1 MCGEILCTATHS
13 SLSVVAP
20 HSSLSG
26 SEYIQ
31 VNDKTIRDDI
41 LRAPI
46 GVSAAFAL
54 DAIDDSGNKITTT
67 AFTRGYPHSDDVL
80 GENNVDDL
88 VVQLDSPVTGVKP
101 QSTVSS
107 PDLKVVM
114 NEIKATRLSN
124 EADVEKNPPSNNRER
139 ESAGVPTRTDASLQS
154 IVNKAL
160 TPETMVAKEV
170 SKVTFYTRSN
180 ADNNVAGVKSSNN
193 ERTTRVKLPTGVATR
208 DNCDETQRTSIVRA
222 ISKVMDNA
230 IIFSFGVGVGIV
242 SFITRQ
248 KIRVV
253 ASSSTVSTSF
263 LVPTENDEGDTE
275 ISKPTYGRKST
286 GMTSYLDGLSSSPLE
301 FIDLDR

>member
-1 MCGEILCTATHS
+1 M
-13 SLSVVAP
+13 AP

-26 SEYIQ
+26 SECIQ
-31 VNDKTIRDDI
+31 VNDKTMRGDI
-41 LRAPI
+41 IFRAPI
-46 GVSAAFAL
+46 GVSAVFAL
-54 DAIDDSGNKITTT
+54 DMIDDSGNKITTT

-80 GENNVDDL
+80 SENNVDDERNL
-88 VVQLDSPVTGVKP
+88 VVQLDSPVHDVKP
-101 QSTVSS
+101 QSTASS
-107 PDLKVVM
+107 PNLKVVM
-114 NEIKATRLSN
+114 NEIKTTRLPN
-124 EADVEKNPPSNNRER
+124 EAAVENNSPSNIRER
-139 ESAGVPTRTDASLQS
+139 ESAGVPTRSDASLQS

-170 SKVTFYTRSN
+170 SKVTFNTRSN
-180 ADNNVAGVKSSNN
+180 AENNVAGMKSSNN

-208 DNCDETQRTSIVRA
+208 DNCDETQRTSIVKA

-230 IIFSFGVGVGIV
+230 IVFSFGVGVGIV

-286 GMTSYLDGLSSSPLE
+286 GMTSYLDGLSSSSPLE